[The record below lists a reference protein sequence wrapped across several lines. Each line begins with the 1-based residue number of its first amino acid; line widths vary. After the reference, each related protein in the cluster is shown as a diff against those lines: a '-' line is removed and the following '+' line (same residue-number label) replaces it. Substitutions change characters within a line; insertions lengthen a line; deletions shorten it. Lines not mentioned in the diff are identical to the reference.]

1 MPATRKATMT
11 GVPSHSVV
19 SVGVCA
25 LLLAGCSGG
34 TGQDLP
40 EIPAVSGEDFSPS
53 ARVDAERRIRTVAES
68 PRDPWANGDLATMLH
83 AHSQTVKAAALY
95 RRAEALSGGE
105 FQWTYLLGVAQ
116 QNNGSSREA
125 AESFRRALAKR
136 PYVPAAVRLGETLAD
151 DQRLEEAR
159 DALRGAQDSGPN
171 EAAAA
176 YGLGRVLLDLGDT
189 GEAVSFLERAVAL
202 APDSGAAR
210 YALASALRVAGD
222 QDTADRIL
230 RTVGAANNA
239 KPALDDPLLAR
250 VRELA
255 ADEHHFL
262 NLGKSLEAE
271 GKVADAVAAYERAL
285 AINPRMASA
294 HANLVGAYGRLG
306 NAFKAEAH
314 YKAALSIDPDIEELH
329 NNWGVLQASKRDAE
343 AAASAFRQALE
354 VNPQSAK
361 AHANLGVALTEL
373 GQAVEAARH
382 FRQAVASDPTNRSAR
397 MHLGTM
403 ALAADR
409 PAEAARHLEAAL
421 AGQDDGSEPF
431 IRYTLAHAY
440 FGTGRTGDANRSI
453 AEALRLAE
461 ESGLVELANRI
472 RQEIES
478 SSR

>member
-1 MPATRKATMT
+1 MT
-11 GVPSHSVV
+11 GVPWHSVV

-25 LLLAGCSGG
+25 LLLAACSGG

-40 EIPAVSGEDFSPS
+40 RIPAVSAEDFPRP
-53 ARVDAERRIRTVAES
+53 ARVDAERRIRAAAES

-83 AHSQTVKAAALY
+83 AHGQTVSAAALY

-105 FQWTYLLGVAQ
+105 FRWTYLLGVAQ
-116 QNNGSSREA
+116 QSNGSSREA

-136 PYVPAAVRLGETLAD
+136 RYVPAAVRLGETLAD

-159 DALRGAQDSGPN
+159 DALRGSLDSGAN

-176 YGLGRVLLDLGDT
+176 YGLGRVLMDLGDT
-189 GEAVSFLERAVAL
+189 AKAVSFLERAVSL

-210 YALASALRVAGD
+210 YALGSALRVAGN
-222 QDTADRIL
+222 QDAAERIL
-230 RTVGAANNA
+230 RTVGGADDA

-262 NLGKSLEAE
+262 NLGKSLEAK
-271 GKVADAVAAYERAL
+271 GQAADAVAAYERAL

-306 NAFKAEAH
+306 NATKAEAH
-314 YKAALSIDPDIEELH
+314 YGAALSMNPSIEELH
-329 NNWGVLQASKRDAE
+329 NNWGVLQASKRDPK
-343 AAASAFRQALE
+343 AAAAAFRKALE
-354 VNPQSAK
+354 VNPRSAK

-373 GQAVEAARH
+373 GELGEAARH
-382 FRQAVASDPTNRSAR
+382 FREAIASDPTNRPAR
-397 MHLGTM
+397 MNLGTI

-409 PAEAARHLEAAL
+409 PAEAAKHLEAAL
-421 AGQDDGSEPF
+421 AGEDDGSEPF

-440 FGTGRTGDANRSI
+440 SGTGRTGDANRSM
-453 AEALRLAE
+453 AEGLRLAE
-461 ESGLVELANRI
+461 ARGLEELAARI
-472 RQEIES
+472 RQDIES
-478 SSR
+478 FPQ